1 MKILNY
7 GSMNIDNVYSVEHM
21 ARPGETIL
29 ATGRGVFCG
38 GKGLN
43 QSIAIA
49 KAGGQVCHAGIVG
62 EDGGMLL
69 DALHAAKVDTAC
81 VRKAAGSSSHTVI
94 QVDANGQNSIIVFGG
109 ENMRPTEADIDHM
122 LEGFGP
128 GDAIIMQN
136 ELYNSPLMMRKA
148 ADKGLCVI
156 FNPSPVNA
164 ALADYPLESVS
175 WFLLNEIEGAAL
187 TGQTDPQAILA
198 GMKEKYPKASVV
210 LTLGADGA
218 YCLHDGRTLY
228 QPAFRVKAV
237 DTTAAGDTFTG
248 YFVSG
253 LAQGM
258 PMERIMERAARA
270 SSIAVGRMG
279 AADSIPLADE
289 VNAAEV

>member
-1 MKILNY
+1 M
-7 GSMNIDNVYSVEHM
+7 
-21 ARPGETIL
+21 
-29 ATGRGVFCG
+29 FCG

-81 VRKAAGSSSHTVI
+81 VRTATGPSSHTVI
-94 QVDANGQNSIIVFGG
+94 QVDAGGQNSIIVFGG

-128 GDAIIMQN
+128 GDAVIMQN

-228 QPAFRVKAV
+228 QPAFRVRVV

-289 VNAAEV
+289 VSAAEG

>member
-62 EDGGMLL
+62 EDGGRLL

-81 VRKAAGSSSHTVI
+81 VRTATGPSSHTVI
-94 QVDANGQNSIIVFGG
+94 QVDAGGQNSIIVFGG

-128 GDAIIMQN
+128 GDAVIMQN

>member
-1 MKILNY
+1 MKVVNY

-49 KAGGQVCHAGIVG
+49 KAGGEVYHAGILG

-69 DALHAAKVDTAC
+69 DALHRAGVDTAC
-81 VRKAAGSSSHTVI
+81 VRRAAGPSSHTVI

-109 ENMRPTEADIDHM
+109 ENMRPTEEDIDCV

-128 GDAIIMQN
+128 GDAVIMQN

-148 ADKGLCVI
+148 AARGLCVI
-156 FNPSPVNA
+156 FNPSPVND

-175 WFLLNEIEGAAL
+175 WFLLNEIEGEAL
-187 TGQTDPQAILA
+187 TGESEPQAILA
-198 GMKEKYPKASVV
+198 RMKEKYPSASVV
-210 LTLGADGA
+210 LTLGAEGA
-218 YCLHDGRTLY
+218 YCMHEGQTLY

-258 PMERIMERAARA
+258 PMERIMKRAARA

-279 AADSIPLADE
+279 AADSIPLAAE
-289 VNAAEV
+289 VDAAEA

>member
-1 MKILNY
+1 MKIVNY

-49 KAGGQVCHAGIVG
+49 KAGGEVYHAGILG

-69 DALHAAKVDTAC
+69 DALHRTGVDTAC
-81 VRKAAGSSSHTVI
+81 VRRAAGPSSHTVI
-94 QVDANGQNSIIVFGG
+94 QVDVNGQNSIIVFGG
-109 ENMRPTEADIDHM
+109 ENMRPTEEDIDRV

-128 GDAIIMQN
+128 GDAVIMQN

-148 ADKGLCVI
+148 AARGLCVI
-156 FNPSPVNA
+156 FNPSPVND

-175 WFLLNEIEGAAL
+175 WFLLNEIEGEAL
-187 TGQTDPQAILA
+187 TGESEPQAILA
-198 GMKEKYPKASVV
+198 RMKEKYPSASVV
-210 LTLGADGA
+210 LTLGAEGA
-218 YCLHDGRTLY
+218 YCMHEGQTLY

-258 PMERIMERAARA
+258 PMERIMKRAARA

-279 AADSIPLADE
+279 AADSIPLAAE
-289 VNAAEV
+289 VDAAEG

>member
-1 MKILNY
+1 MKIVNY

-49 KAGGQVCHAGIVG
+49 KAGGEVYHAGILG

-69 DALHAAKVDTAC
+69 DALHRAGVDTAC
-81 VRKAAGSSSHTVI
+81 VRRAAGPSSHTVI
-94 QVDANGQNSIIVFGG
+94 QVDATGPISIIVFGG
-109 ENMRPTEADIDHM
+109 ENMRPTEEDIDRV

-128 GDAIIMQN
+128 GDAVIMQN

-148 ADKGLCVI
+148 AARGLCVI
-156 FNPSPVNA
+156 FNPSPVND

-175 WFLLNEIEGAAL
+175 WFLLNEIEGEAL
-187 TGQTDPQAILA
+187 TGESEPQAILA
-198 GMKEKYPKASVV
+198 RMKEKYPSASVV
-210 LTLGADGA
+210 LTLGAEGA
-218 YCLHDGRTLY
+218 YCMHEGQTLY

-258 PMERIMERAARA
+258 PMERIMKRAARA

-279 AADSIPLADE
+279 AADSIPLAAE
-289 VNAAEV
+289 VDAAEG

>member
-1 MKILNY
+1 MKIVNY

-43 QSIAIA
+43 RSIAIA
-49 KAGGQVCHAGIVG
+49 KAGGEVYHAGILG

-69 DALHAAKVDTAC
+69 DALHRAGVDTAC
-81 VRKAAGSSSHTVI
+81 VRRAAGPSSHTVI

-109 ENMRPTEADIDHM
+109 ENMRPTEEDIDRV

-128 GDAIIMQN
+128 GDAVIMQN

-148 ADKGLCVI
+148 AARGLCVI
-156 FNPSPVNA
+156 FNPSPVND

-175 WFLLNEIEGAAL
+175 WFLLNEIEGEAL
-187 TGQTDPQAILA
+187 TGESEPQAILA
-198 GMKEKYPKASVV
+198 RMKEKYPSASVV
-210 LTLGADGA
+210 LTLGAEGA
-218 YCLHDGRTLY
+218 YCMHEGQTLY

-258 PMERIMERAARA
+258 PMERIMKRAARA

-279 AADSIPLADE
+279 AADSIPLAAE
-289 VNAAEV
+289 VDAAEG

>member
-1 MKILNY
+1 MKIVNY

-49 KAGGQVCHAGIVG
+49 KAGGEVYHAGILG

-69 DALHAAKVDTAC
+69 DALHRTGVDTAC
-81 VRKAAGSSSHTVI
+81 VRRPAGPSSHTVI

-109 ENMRPTEADIDHM
+109 ENMRPTEEDIDRV

-128 GDAIIMQN
+128 GDAVIMQN

-148 ADKGLCVI
+148 AARGLCVI
-156 FNPSPVNA
+156 FNPSPVND

-175 WFLLNEIEGAAL
+175 WFLLNEIEGEAL
-187 TGQTDPQAILA
+187 TGESEPQAILA
-198 GMKEKYPKASVV
+198 RMKEKYPSASVV
-210 LTLGADGA
+210 LTLGAEGA
-218 YCLHDGRTLY
+218 YCMHEGQTLY

-258 PMERIMERAARA
+258 PMERIMKRAARA

-279 AADSIPLADE
+279 AADSIPLAAE
-289 VNAAEV
+289 VDAAEG

>member
-1 MKILNY
+1 MKIVNY

-49 KAGGQVCHAGIVG
+49 KAGGEVYHAGILG

-69 DALHAAKVDTAC
+69 DALHRAGVDTAC
-81 VRKAAGSSSHTVI
+81 VRRAAGPSSHTVI
-94 QVDANGQNSIIVFGG
+94 QVDADGQNSIIVFGG
-109 ENMRPTEADIDHM
+109 ENMRPTEEDIDRV

-128 GDAIIMQN
+128 GDAVIMQN

-148 ADKGLCVI
+148 AARGLCVI
-156 FNPSPVNA
+156 FNPSPVND
-164 ALADYPLESVS
+164 ALADYPLESVT
-175 WFLLNEIEGAAL
+175 WFLLNEIEGEAL
-187 TGQTDPQAILA
+187 TGESEPQAILA
-198 GMKEKYPKASVV
+198 RMKEKYPSASVV
-210 LTLGADGA
+210 LTLGAEGA
-218 YCLHDGRTLY
+218 YCMHEGQTLY

-258 PMERIMERAARA
+258 PMERIMKRAARA

-279 AADSIPLADE
+279 AADSIPLAAE
-289 VNAAEV
+289 VDAAEG

>member
-1 MKILNY
+1 MKIVNY

-29 ATGRGVFCG
+29 ATDRGVFCG

-49 KAGGQVCHAGIVG
+49 KAGGEVYHAGILG

-69 DALHAAKVDTAC
+69 DALHRAGVDTAC
-81 VRKAAGSSSHTVI
+81 VRRAAGPSSHTVI

-109 ENMRPTEADIDHM
+109 ENMRPTEEDIDRV

-128 GDAIIMQN
+128 GDAVIMQN

-148 ADKGLCVI
+148 AARGLCVI
-156 FNPSPVNA
+156 FNPSPVND

-175 WFLLNEIEGAAL
+175 WFLLNEIEGEAL
-187 TGQTDPQAILA
+187 TGESEPKAILA
-198 GMKEKYPKASVV
+198 RMKEKYPSASVV
-210 LTLGADGA
+210 LTLGAEGA
-218 YCLHDGRTLY
+218 YCMHEGQTLY

-258 PMERIMERAARA
+258 PMERIMKRAARA

-279 AADSIPLADE
+279 AADSIPLAAE
-289 VNAAEV
+289 VDAAEG

>member
-1 MKILNY
+1 MKIVNY

-49 KAGGQVCHAGIVG
+49 KAGGEVYHAGILG

-69 DALHAAKVDTAC
+69 DALHRAGVDTAC
-81 VRKAAGSSSHTVI
+81 VRRAAGPSSHTVI
-94 QVDANGQNSIIVFGG
+94 QVDADGQNSIIVFGG
-109 ENMRPTEADIDHM
+109 ENMRPTEEDIDRV

-128 GDAIIMQN
+128 GDAVIMQN

-148 ADKGLCVI
+148 AARGLCVI
-156 FNPSPVNA
+156 FNPSPVND

-175 WFLLNEIEGAAL
+175 WFLLNEIEGEAL
-187 TGQTDPQAILA
+187 TGESEPQAILA
-198 GMKEKYPKASVV
+198 RMKEKYPSASVV
-210 LTLGADGA
+210 LTLGAEGA
-218 YCLHDGRTLY
+218 YCMHEGQTLY

-258 PMERIMERAARA
+258 PMERIMKRAARA

-279 AADSIPLADE
+279 AADSIPLAAE
-289 VNAAEV
+289 VDAAEA

>member
-1 MKILNY
+1 MKIVNY

-49 KAGGQVCHAGIVG
+49 KAGGEVYHAGILG

-69 DALHAAKVDTAC
+69 DALHRAGVDTAC
-81 VRKAAGSSSHTVI
+81 VRRAAGPSSHTVI

-109 ENMRPTEADIDHM
+109 ENMRPTEEDIDRV

-128 GDAIIMQN
+128 GDAVIMQN

-148 ADKGLCVI
+148 AARGLCVI
-156 FNPSPVNA
+156 FNPSPVND

-175 WFLLNEIEGAAL
+175 WFLLNEIEGEAL
-187 TGQTDPQAILA
+187 TGESEPQAILA
-198 GMKEKYPKASVV
+198 RMKEKYPSASVV
-210 LTLGADGA
+210 LTLGAEGA
-218 YCLHDGRTLY
+218 YCMHEGQTLY

-258 PMERIMERAARA
+258 PMERIMKRAARA

-279 AADSIPLADE
+279 AADSIPLAAE
-289 VNAAEV
+289 VDAAEG

>member
-1 MKILNY
+1 MKIVNY

-49 KAGGQVCHAGIVG
+49 KAGGEVYHAGILG

-69 DALHAAKVDTAC
+69 DALHRAGVDTAC
-81 VRKAAGSSSHTVI
+81 VRRAAGPSSHTVI

-109 ENMRPTEADIDHM
+109 ENMRPTEEDIDRV

-128 GDAIIMQN
+128 GDAVIMQN

-148 ADKGLCVI
+148 AARGLCVI
-156 FNPSPVNA
+156 FNPSRVND

-175 WFLLNEIEGAAL
+175 WFLLNEIEGEAL
-187 TGQTDPQAILA
+187 TGESEPQAILA
-198 GMKEKYPKASVV
+198 RMKEKYPSASVV
-210 LTLGADGA
+210 LTLGAEGA
-218 YCLHDGRTLY
+218 YCMHEGQTLY

-258 PMERIMERAARA
+258 PMERIMKRAARA

-279 AADSIPLADE
+279 AADSIPLAAE
-289 VNAAEV
+289 VDAAEG